1 MTSPITGID
10 HVVIAVKDLER
21 AAAVYGRLGFTLSP
35 RGVHSPVLGTAN
47 HTIMLQRDYFELLG
61 IVAPTEANVRWRS
74 ALAEGDGIV
83 AAALATPDAAAAHA
97 AWERSGLNPER
108 TISFSRPVDRP
119 GGETVE
125 ARFEV
130 VNLPRTA
137 VPAAAVFACGH
148 LTRDAVWLPE
158 LIEHTNTAVALRKVT
173 IAAENVRETA
183 GAWGHALVGSTVT
196 VDAGSAR
203 VVLGPH
209 AVEIVDGRAAAAR
222 FGLQAAPARPKAV
235 ALEFAV
241 ADLNVCAKHLAA
253 SGIQTL
259 PGASA
264 IVIAPEA
271 ACGVALTM
279 VQVGAAAASRH
290 H

>member
-10 HVVIAVKDLER
+10 HVVIAVNDLER
-21 AAAVYGRLGFTLSP
+21 AAAVYRRLGFTLSP

-158 LIEHTNTAVALRKVT
+158 LIEHPNTAVALRKMT

-183 GAWGHALVGSTVT
+183 GAWGHALVGSNGDGRRRTGARGPRSARGRDRGRARRSRTVWPAGG
-196 VDAGSAR
+196 AGSPEGGRAR
-203 VVLGPH
+203 V
-209 AVEIVDGRAAAAR
+209 RR
-222 FGLQAAPARPKAV
+222 RRP
-235 ALEFAV
+235 
-241 ADLNVCAKHLAA
+241 
-253 SGIQTL
+253 
-259 PGASA
+259 
-264 IVIAPEA
+264 
-271 ACGVALTM
+271 
-279 VQVGAAAASRH
+279 
-290 H
+290 